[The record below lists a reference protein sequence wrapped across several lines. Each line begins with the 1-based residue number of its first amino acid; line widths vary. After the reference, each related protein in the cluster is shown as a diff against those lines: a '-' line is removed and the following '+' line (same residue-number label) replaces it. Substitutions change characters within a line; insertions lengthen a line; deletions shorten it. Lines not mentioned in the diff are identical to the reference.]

1 MMSVLNRVGVIFALT
16 FQEARRRRLLII
28 FLIGCIL
35 FMGGGATCTNGCR
48 HLERSGF
55 DQYRWQVEQQMIQK
69 QVPQAE
75 QKRQLAELDHQYKL
89 QQKESERTLQ
99 SALVIV
105 GYGLIAFWSYLL
117 AAFFIP
123 FLAFND
129 FATNLHVLIL
139 ARPVRRWEYLFGK
152 FAAAAGLVLASAA
165 LLLLCYFPL
174 MKFVTGG
181 WGFEILR
188 GLLYLLQGII
198 VWILLLMFLSL
209 ATGRLIAVFLGL
221 VVLALGI
228 VPGYLIA
235 LQTPL
240 EGGITGQAV
249 VYLLGYGLPQLTVNF
264 VHGFGA
270 MAVDLPGLEEMV
282 RESGLRKI
290 GNHSAWHAILLN
302 FAWIALLWTGL
313 VLIFRRRELDA

>member
-1 MMSVLNRVGVIFALT
+1 MMSVLNRVSVIFALT

-48 HLERSGF
+48 HLERSGY
-55 DQYRWQVEQQMIQK
+55 DQYRTQLQQDMARRQMSPEEQQQK
-69 QVPQAE
+69 
-75 QKRQLAELDHQYKL
+75 LAELDSQYKL
-89 QQKESERTLQ
+89 QSKDSERNLQ
-99 SALVIV
+99 TALVVV

-117 AAFFIP
+117 AAFFVP

-139 ARPVRRWEYLFGK
+139 ARPVRRWEYLLGK

-181 WGFEILR
+181 WGFQILA

-209 ATGRLIAVFLGL
+209 AAGRLIAVFLGL

-240 EGGITGQAV
+240 EGGLTGQAV
-249 VYLLGYGLPQLTVNF
+249 VYVLGYGLPQMTVNF

-270 MAVDLPGLEEMV
+270 MAVSLPGLEGTIQ
-282 RESGLRKI
+282 ESGLRKI
-290 GNHSAWHAILLN
+290 GNHSAWHAIVLN
-302 FAWIALLWTGL
+302 FVWIAALWTGL
-313 VLIFRRRELDA
+313 VLLFRRRELDA